1 MEIVKIPRMPREEYD
16 RLIRKN
22 HLCRIAFQGEEHP
35 YIAPFIYVFD
45 GHYLYFLSTKY
56 GKKIDLFRKSP
67 SVAVEIEEY
76 SSDLSAYSFVT
87 LRGRLEEVAGKE
99 AKRSIKEHF
108 AALIKGGGLSPG
120 IMAAFGHDPRDPP
133 QALVREERTL
143 VWRLTGVREIVALKN
158 R

>member
-1 MEIVKIPRMPREEYD
+1 MEIVKIPRMKKREYD

-35 YIAPFIYVFD
+35 YIAPFVYIFD
-45 GHYLYFLSTKY
+45 GHYLSFLSTKY
-56 GKKIDLFRKSP
+56 GKKIDLFRKNR

-76 SSDLSAYSFVT
+76 ERDLSAYSFVT
-87 LRGRLEEVAGKE
+87 LRGRLEEVKGREAG
-99 AKRSIKEHF
+99 SIKDRF
-108 AALIKGGGLSPG
+108 AALIKGGELSPG

-133 QALVREERTL
+133 QALVSEDRTL
-143 VWRLTGVREIVALKN
+143 VWRLVGVREIVALKN